1 VTFEISVEE
10 LKFYNSE
17 LNYVAELGNFKFSL
31 ELIQVR
37 ITKSVLS

>member
-17 LNYVAELGNFKFSL
+17 LNYVAELGKF
-31 ELIQVR
+31 QVFVG
-37 ITKSVLS
+37 TDSSTDNEVGF